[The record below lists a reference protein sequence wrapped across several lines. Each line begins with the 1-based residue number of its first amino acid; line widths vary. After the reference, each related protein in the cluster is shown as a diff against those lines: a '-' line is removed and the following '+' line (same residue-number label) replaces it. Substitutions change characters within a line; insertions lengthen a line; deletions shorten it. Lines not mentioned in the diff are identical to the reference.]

1 MSDPEQALERARS
14 EVDRIRDQGGYA
26 VGASQAAPPPGGEV
40 GQEQLLEWALI
51 HPDPA
56 VAHSNRR
63 WGAPLTA
70 LKRGLLR
77 LLSQYHEELI
87 AEQGRF
93 NAGMVRYVGE
103 LEERAAALEHRLAE
117 LERPRERP

>member
-1 MSDPEQALERARS
+1 MSEPEEAIRRARS
-14 EVDRIRDQGGYA
+14 EVERIRAQGGYA
-26 VGASQAAPPPGGEV
+26 VEASRAAPAPGGEV
-40 GQEQLLEWALI
+40 GQDQLLEWALI

-93 NAGMVRYVGE
+93 NAGMVRYAGE
-103 LEERAAALEHRLAE
+103 LEERTAALERRVVE
-117 LERPRERP
+117 LERPPERP